1 METFIHDWFEAW
13 LVSDQCDDK
22 RPWERFGGCMLKI
35 YAENNN
41 IVFLFMIDEH
51 LNEAAFDVLDG
62 MKEYVMLE
70 AKKKFP
76 NIKMLR
82 FHTYAMPTFLTG
94 RSVPNWIIRGDYMIM
109 FGEIECNLKLLF
121 CIDDP
126 TEATKTSTI
135 VLPIHTNGT
144 TFDRLCLLALEKSSE
159 LSSYTLI
166 EFLSRD
172 GKTSYGLSGDL
183 SDHRHEMSFDWN
195 SSFYEL
201 KLNLQL
207 RAAHQTWDLEP
218 LM

>member
-1 METFIHDWFEAW
+1 METFIRESFETW
-13 LVSDQCDDK
+13 LVSKEC
-22 RPWERFGGCMLKI
+22 GLIGHMLKI
-35 YAENNN
+35 YTNNKY
-41 IVFLFMIDEH
+41 IVFSFMIEEDA
-51 LNEAAFDVLDG
+51 NEEAFDVLDG

-76 NIKMLR
+76 STRVLR
-82 FHTYAMPTFLTG
+82 FHTYAMSTFLTG
-94 RSVPNWIIRGDYMIM
+94 RSVPNWIVKGDYMMM
-109 FGEIECNLKLLF
+109 FGEIDCNLKLLF

-135 VLPIHTNGT
+135 VIPIQTNGT

-207 RAAHQTWDLEP
+207 IASHQTWDLET